1 MFEEIL
7 LESRSKNSTRAT
19 VASFSVQ
26 LILVGLLVIIPMLAT
41 QALPSAEYT
50 ATLIAPP
57 PPPPP
62 PPPAPTAPRAVQP
75 KAVERV
81 SELRQPLK
89 IPEKVEIVKETPPPS
104 DSTSVA
110 GVVGGV
116 PSGTPGGQIGGVIG
130 SILSDASSPI
140 PVAAPAIT
148 TPARVRVSQG
158 VVQGLVIQRVKPE
171 YPPVARI
178 ARIQGQVVL
187 HAVIGKDGTVQNL
200 QAVSG
205 NPLLTPAALNAVK
218 QWRFKPYLLNG
229 EPTDVEALITVN
241 FSLNQG

>member
-1 MFEEIL
+1 MFEDIL
-7 LESRSKNSTRAT
+7 LESRSKNSTAAT
-19 VASFSVQ
+19 AASFSVQ
-26 LILVGLLVIIPMLAT
+26 VVLLAVLVCVPMLVT
-41 QALPSAEYT
+41 HSLPQEELVT
-50 ATLIAPP
+50 TLVAP

-62 PPPAPTAPRAVQP
+62 PPPAPATPRAAQP

-89 IPEKVEIVKETPPPS
+89 IPEKIELAKETPPPS
-104 DSTSVA
+104 DPTSVA

-130 SILSDASSPI
+130 GIISSAAEPV
-140 PVAAPAIT
+140 PVASPTIT
-148 TPARVRVSQG
+148 TPQRVRVSQG
-158 VVQGLVIQRVKPE
+158 VVQGLVLQRVAPE
-171 YPPVARI
+171 YPPVAKI